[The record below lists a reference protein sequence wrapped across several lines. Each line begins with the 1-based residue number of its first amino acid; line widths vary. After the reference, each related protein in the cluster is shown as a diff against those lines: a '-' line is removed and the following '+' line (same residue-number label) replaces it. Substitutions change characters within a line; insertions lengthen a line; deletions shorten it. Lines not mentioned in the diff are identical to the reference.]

1 MSTKNLVHAIVAS
14 DLNPKASLLSG
25 SPKPLSMMQG
35 IDATFEAVIF
45 VGYHAK
51 AGTAT
56 TILDHTISG
65 GTIRA
70 VRINEQ

>member
-1 MSTKNLVHAIVAS
+1 
-14 DLNPKASLLSG
+14 
-25 SPKPLSMMQG
+25 MMQG

-70 VRINEQ
+70 VRINGQ